1 MEVHAICDSS
11 HVHVAHFGSITVLP
25 SFTLHPA
32 FLMNDTAFDDTVSDS
47 LAHDVLGILLRVEMK
62 FKTDVTQGDA

>member
-1 MEVHAICDSS
+1 MEVHAICNSS
-11 HVHVAHFGSITVLP
+11 HVYVAHFGTISVLP

-47 LAHDVLGILLRVEMK
+47 LAHDVLGILFRVEME
-62 FKTDVTQGDA
+62 FETDVTQGNA

>member
-1 MEVHAICDSS
+1 
-11 HVHVAHFGSITVLP
+11 
-25 SFTLHPA
+25 
-32 FLMNDTAFDDTVSDS
+32 MNDTAFDDTVSDS